1 MPYVDHI
8 KTAGGA
14 LKRWF
19 IGTLQDAAAVA
30 AMWLIGLWIVGV
42 PWAPAWAVLGGLFQF
57 VPNFGPVLALIGPAM
72 ALLFTEADGMKF
84 IYLLIVFAAVAL
96 LDGLVVGPYFQR
108 RQNRVPI
115 WASIVTPIVL
125 GILIPFWGVLL
136 APPLLAVVYT
146 FRSKSAQIQKQIDE
160 LQAEQARLAAEA
172 QRRGSSDNE
181 NDGRK

>member
-1 MPYVDHI
+1 MPYTEHI

-30 AMWLIGLWIVGV
+30 ALWLVGLLIVGV
-42 PWAPAWAVLGGLFQF
+42 PWAPLWAVLGGLFQF

-72 ALLFTEADGMKF
+72 ALLFSEIFGQQFDGMKY
-84 IYLLIVFAAVAL
+84 IYLLIVFAVIAVAE
-96 LDGLVVGPYFQR
+96 GVFIGPYFQR

-125 GILIPFWGVLL
+125 GIAIPFWGVLL
-136 APPLLAVVYT
+136 APPLLAIVYA
-146 FRSKSAQIQKQIDE
+146 FRSKSAKIQDQIEE
-160 LQAEQARLAAEA
+160 LQERQRLTAEA
-172 QRRGSSDNE
+172 RGEEKPRS
-181 NDGRK
+181 G